1 MISLK
6 YYFFSKQYAT
16 SSIEESFK
24 LGELRVGLLGWGGGL
39 VFKNLV
45 EEEGHEDFRANVEG
59 DSHLGRHHE
68 LFLLLYNLVSNFV
81 HKPVSCL
88 EVNVKSMFDFV
99 KCRFCEKCP
108 LHNAMQDS
116 FMIW

>member
-6 YYFFSKQYAT
+6 YYFFSKQDAT

-45 EEEGHEDFRANVEG
+45 EEEGHMRTFVLMWRGTPILEDTMNC
-59 DSHLGRHHE
+59 SPCITILCQI
-68 LFLLLYNLVSNFV
+68 LCISLLVVWKL
-81 HKPVSCL
+81 
-88 EVNVKSMFDFV
+88 M
-99 KCRFCEKCP
+99 
-108 LHNAMQDS
+108 
-116 FMIW
+116 

>member
-16 SSIEESFK
+16 SSIEENFK

-45 EEEGHEDFRANVEG
+45 EEEGHMRT
-59 DSHLGRHHE
+59 
-68 LFLLLYNLVSNFV
+68 FV
-81 HKPVSCL
+81 L
-88 EVNVKSMFDFV
+88 M
-99 KCRFCEKCP
+99 
-108 LHNAMQDS
+108 
-116 FMIW
+116 